1 MNNQKKLFVYLL
13 KNLKNLRLKQCRLT
27 WNFFLRIPNFLSYK
41 EHPAWGREMNTW
53 VKHICF
59 TSDIAC
65 RGLLYVVMGGVASIR
80 NSTCDWCRGCES
92 IPGTATVLFWLMP
105 GWIHRTCIATLR
117 VGHVFRAS
125 TVLTHSQSAHYM
137 SGGKLVRCLSRG
149 QPRLFLTLLRKAW
162 VSRLARLLCLHEHAS
177 SLISGWSYQ

>member
-1 MNNQKKLFVYLL
+1 M
-13 KNLKNLRLKQCRLT
+13 KNTR
-27 WNFFLRIPNFLSYK
+27 
-41 EHPAWGREMNTW
+41 
-53 VKHICF
+53 VKHICLTVSMF
-59 TSDIAC
+59 NTRLPYI
-65 RGLLYVVMGGVASIR
+65 VMSGEASIR
-80 NSTCDWCRGCES
+80 NSTGDWCRGCES
-92 IPGTATVLFWLMP
+92 IPGTATVLFWLML

-162 VSRLARLLCLHEHAS
+162 VSRLARLLCFHEHAS
-177 SLISGWSYQ
+177 SLISG